1 MDNCDAKRDG
11 GRFPD
16 WDSFAYCAK
25 CKRMQ
30 DHVRGKCPVCGTQ
43 RAL

>member
-1 MDNCDAKRDG
+1 MDNCDAKKDG

-16 WDSFAYCAK
+16 WDSFALCKK
-25 CKRMQ
+25 CNKGR
-30 DHVRGKCPVCGTQ
+30 DHEKGKCPVCGTQ